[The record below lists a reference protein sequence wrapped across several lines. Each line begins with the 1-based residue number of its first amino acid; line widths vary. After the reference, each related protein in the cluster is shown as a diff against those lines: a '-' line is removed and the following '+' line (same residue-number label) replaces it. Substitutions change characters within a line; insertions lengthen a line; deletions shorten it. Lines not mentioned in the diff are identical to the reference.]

1 MSVRRINKVKREL
14 RIVLIALNI
23 RKIVTQRAKNNQ
35 ITNEKGNFYIISI
48 EIAFFNTCSR
58 SLCLRGIFNRKYL
71 RTKIN

>member
-1 MSVRRINKVKREL
+1 MSVRGINKVKREL

-48 EIAFFNTCSR
+48 EIAFFT
-58 SLCLRGIFNRKYL
+58 LVQDL
-71 RTKIN
+71 